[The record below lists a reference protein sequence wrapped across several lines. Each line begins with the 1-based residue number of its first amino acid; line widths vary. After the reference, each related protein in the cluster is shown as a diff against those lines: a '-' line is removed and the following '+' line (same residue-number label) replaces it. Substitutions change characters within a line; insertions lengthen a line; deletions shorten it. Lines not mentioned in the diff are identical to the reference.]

1 MSDIAM
7 LESPAGQRGSLAIL
21 VNDSLAMIGRCVR
34 LSRRN
39 VEVLLTSLMLPV
51 ILMLLFVYLF
61 GGALDTGGPYVSY
74 VVPGVLVLC
83 AGFGSA
89 SPAVS
94 VSQDL
99 HGGILDR
106 FRSLDVSGAAVLAGQ
121 VTASLV
127 RNVAS
132 TVLVFGVAFLIGFRS
147 DAGPLG
153 WLAAGGI
160 LLLFILTISALAALV
175 GLLARTPEAANGFAF
190 FLMFLPYAS
199 SAFVP
204 IATMPTWLQGFSG
217 HQPITPI
224 IESVRG
230 LLNGTPVGNAPLLA
244 IVWCVGILVVSV
256 ALSGVAFS
264 RRLR

>member
-89 SPAVS
+89 STAVS
-94 VSQDL
+94 VSQDM
-99 HGGILDR
+99 HGGIIDR

-244 IVWCVGILVVSV
+244 IVWCVGILAVSV
-256 ALSGVAFS
+256 ALSGMAFS
-264 RRLR
+264 RRTR

>member
-89 SPAVS
+89 STAVS
-94 VSQDL
+94 VSQDM
-99 HGGILDR
+99 HGGIIDR

-230 LLNGTPVGNAPLLA
+230 LLNGTPVGNAPWLA
-244 IVWCVGILVVSV
+244 IAWCSGILALSV
-256 ALSGVAFS
+256 ALSGMAFS
-264 RRLR
+264 RRTR

>member
-61 GGALDTGGPYVSY
+61 GGALDAGGPYVSY

-89 SPAVS
+89 STAVS
-94 VSQDL
+94 VSQDM
-99 HGGILDR
+99 HGGIIDR
-106 FRSLDVSGAAVLAGQ
+106 FRSLDVSGAAVLAGH

-244 IVWCVGILVVSV
+244 IVWCVGILAVSV

>member
-39 VEVLLTSLMLPV
+39 VEVLLTSLILPV

-89 SPAVS
+89 STAVS
-94 VSQDL
+94 VSQDM
-99 HGGILDR
+99 HGGIIDR
-106 FRSLDVSGAAVLAGQ
+106 FRSLDVSGAAVLAGH

-244 IVWCVGILVVSV
+244 IVWCVGILAVSV

-264 RRLR
+264 RRFR

>member
-1 MSDIAM
+1 MSDAAM
-7 LESPAGQRGSLAIL
+7 LKPPARQRNSLGVL
-21 VNDSLAMIGRCVR
+21 LNDSSAMVGRCLR

-51 ILMLLFVYLF
+51 ILMLMFVYLF
-61 GGALDTGGPYVSY
+61 GGALNTGGPYVSY

-89 SPAVS
+89 STAVA
-94 VSQDL
+94 VSQDM
-99 HGGILDR
+99 HGGIMDR
-106 FRSLDVSGAAVLAGQ
+106 FRSLDVNGAAVLSGQ
-121 VTASLV
+121 VAASMV

-132 TVLVFGVAFLIGFRS
+132 TALVFGIAFLIGFRS
-147 DAGPLG
+147 QAGPLG

-160 LLLFILTISALAALV
+160 LLLFILTISWLAALV

-230 LLNGTPVGNAPLLA
+230 LLNGTPVGNAPWLA
-244 IVWCVGILVVSV
+244 IAWCAGILVPSIL
-256 ALSGVAFS
+256 LSAVAF
-264 RRLR
+264 RRRTR

>member
-89 SPAVS
+89 STAVS
-94 VSQDL
+94 VSQDM
-99 HGGILDR
+99 HGGIIDR

-244 IVWCVGILVVSV
+244 IVWCVGILAVSV

-264 RRLR
+264 RRFR

>member
-39 VEVLLTSLMLPV
+39 VDVLLTSLILPV

-89 SPAVS
+89 STAVS
-94 VSQDL
+94 VSQDM
-99 HGGILDR
+99 HGGIIDR

-244 IVWCVGILVVSV
+244 IVWCVGILAVSV

>member
-89 SPAVS
+89 STAVS
-94 VSQDL
+94 VSQDM
-99 HGGILDR
+99 HGGIIDR

-244 IVWCVGILVVSV
+244 IVWCVGILAVSV

-264 RRLR
+264 RRIR

>member
-89 SPAVS
+89 STAVS
-94 VSQDL
+94 VSQDM
-99 HGGILDR
+99 HGGIIDR
-106 FRSLDVSGAAVLAGQ
+106 FRSLDVSGAAVLAGH

-244 IVWCVGILVVSV
+244 IVWCVGILAVSV
-256 ALSGVAFS
+256 ALSGMAFS
-264 RRLR
+264 RRTR

>member
-1 MSDIAM
+1 MSDVTM
-7 LESPAGQRGSLAIL
+7 LESPAGQRGSLTTL
-21 VNDSLAMIGRCVR
+21 VNDSLAMVGRCVR

-61 GGALDTGGPYVSY
+61 GGAMNTGGPYVSY

-89 SPAVS
+89 STAVA
-94 VSQDL
+94 VSQDM
-99 HGGILDR
+99 HGGIIDR
-106 FRSLDVSGAAVLAGQ
+106 FRSLDVSGAAVLAGH

-160 LLLFILTISALAALV
+160 LLLFILTISWLAALV
-175 GLLARTPEAANGFAF
+175 GVLARTPEAANGFTF
-190 FLMFLPYAS
+190 ILMFLPYAS

-230 LLNGTPVGNAPLLA
+230 LLNGTPVGNAPWLA
-244 IVWCVGILVVSV
+244 IAWCAGILAVSV
-256 ALSGVAFS
+256 ALSGMAFS
-264 RRLR
+264 RRTR

>member
-89 SPAVS
+89 STAVS
-94 VSQDL
+94 VSQDM
-99 HGGILDR
+99 HGGIIDR

-244 IVWCVGILVVSV
+244 IVWCVGILAVSV

>member
-39 VEVLLTSLMLPV
+39 VEVLLTSLILPV

-89 SPAVS
+89 STAVS
-94 VSQDL
+94 VSQDM
-99 HGGILDR
+99 HGGIIDR

-244 IVWCVGILVVSV
+244 IVWCVGILAVSV

>member
-89 SPAVS
+89 STAVS
-94 VSQDL
+94 VSQDM
-99 HGGILDR
+99 HGGIIDR

-244 IVWCVGILVVSV
+244 IVWCVGILAASV

>member
-39 VEVLLTSLMLPV
+39 VEVLLTSLILPV

-89 SPAVS
+89 STAVS
-94 VSQDL
+94 VSQDM
-99 HGGILDR
+99 HGGIIDR
-106 FRSLDVSGAAVLAGQ
+106 FRSLDVSGAAVLAGH

-244 IVWCVGILVVSV
+244 IVWCVGILAVSV

>member
-89 SPAVS
+89 STAVS
-94 VSQDL
+94 VSQDM
-99 HGGILDR
+99 HGGIIDR

-244 IVWCVGILVVSV
+244 IVWCVGILAASV

-264 RRLR
+264 RRIR